1 LCLRS
6 NTVPPNISQT
16 TLAHWKCEFRG
27 GHWVKRKNVG
37 RDGSDMGCGGGDGD
51 GNPLKSVWEVQGE
64 ANLIYQTENRFYAKR
79 KSKEDKERYANKSE
93 C

>member
-1 LCLRS
+1 LNFLEFLK
-6 NTVPPNISQT
+6 QT
-16 TLAHWKCEFRG
+16 TRYYSKFR
-27 GHWVKRKNVG
+27 KF
-37 RDGSDMGCGGGDGD
+37 SGGGDGD